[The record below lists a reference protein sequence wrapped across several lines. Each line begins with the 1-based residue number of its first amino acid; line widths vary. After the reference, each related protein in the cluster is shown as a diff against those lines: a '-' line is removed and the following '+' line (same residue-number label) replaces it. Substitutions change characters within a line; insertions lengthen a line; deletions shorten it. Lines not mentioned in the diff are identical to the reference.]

1 MTYRAAVLL
10 GVAVLPAIAGDW
22 NPRLAADYLD
32 ARQKQWISWPRA
44 NGDAKPCISCHTNV
58 PYLLARPALRKTL
71 GEDAP
76 TPYETA
82 LLDSMRS
89 RMEKK
94 GKGAAIGVE
103 SVLAALF
110 LRTPAAYDRMF
121 ELQVRE
127 GEKSGSFAWYNTD
140 LDPWEEPE
148 SPLFGAALAAIALK
162 EAPAAYREQPEVL
175 ERSKALQTYLAA
187 EHPNQP
193 LQNRLAVAWATN
205 DGAVRKAAIAEAL
218 AKQSADGG
226 WSMESLGP
234 WKTHT
239 KAPPAISGSSAYP
252 TAFTAMVLLRAGTP
266 ASDPKLA
273 RALAW
278 LRTHQDR
285 EHGYW
290 EGVSMNK
297 QYEPDSLEIGFMRD
311 AATGWASLVLLD
323 AK

>member
-1 MTYRAAVLL
+1 MMYRVAVLL
-10 GVAVLPAIAGDW
+10 GVAVLPAIGGDW
-22 NPRLAADYLD
+22 SPRLAADYLD

-58 PYLLARPALRKTL
+58 PYLLARPALRKAL
-71 GEDAP
+71 GEEAP

-82 LLDSMRS
+82 LLDSMRG
-89 RMEKK
+89 RLEKK
-94 GKGAAIGVE
+94 GKGAAVGVE
-103 SVLAALF
+103 SVFASLF

-121 ELQVRE
+121 ELQIRE
-127 GEKSGSFAWYNTD
+127 GEKAGSFAWYMTD

-162 EAPAAYREQPEVL
+162 QAPAAYREQAEVA
-175 ERSKALQTYLAA
+175 ERTKALMTYLAS

-205 DGAVRKAAIAEAL
+205 DDTVRRSTIAEAL

-226 WSMESLGP
+226 WSVESLGP
-234 WKTHT
+234 WKTHA
-239 KAPPAISGSSAYP
+239 KAPPAISGSSGYA
-252 TAFTAMVLLRAGTP
+252 TAFTALVLLRTGTP
-266 ASDPKLA
+266 ASDPKLS

-278 LRTHQDR
+278 LRTHQDH

-290 EGVSMNK
+290 DGVSMNK
-297 QYEPDSLEIGFMRD
+297 QYEPDSVEIGFMRD
-311 AATGWASLVLLD
+311 AATGWASLALLE
-323 AK
+323 K

>member
-1 MTYRAAVLL
+1 M
-10 GVAVLPAIAGDW
+10 LPAFAGDW
-22 NPRLAADYLD
+22 SPRLAADYLD
-32 ARQKQWISWPRA
+32 ARQKQWIGWPRA

-58 PYLLARPALRKTL
+58 PYLMVRPALRKAL

-82 LLDSMRS
+82 LLDSMRA
-89 RMEKK
+89 RIEKK

-103 SVLAALF
+103 SIMASLF
-110 LRTPAAYDRMF
+110 LKTPAAYDRMF

-127 GEKSGSFAWYNTD
+127 GQNAGSFSWYNTD

-148 SPLFGAALAAIALK
+148 SPLFGAALAAIALR
-162 EAPAAYREQPEVL
+162 EAPAEYRERPEVV
-175 ERSKALQTYLAA
+175 ERTKALMGYLAA

-193 LQNRLAVAWATN
+193 LQNRMAVAWAIN
-205 DGAVRKAAIAEAL
+205 DEAARRPVIAEVL
-218 AKQSADGG
+218 GKQAADGG

-234 WKTHT
+234 WKVHA
-239 KAPPAISGSSAYP
+239 KAPPAPSGSSAYA
-252 TAFTAMVLLRAGTP
+252 TAFTSVVLLRTGTKP
-266 ASDPKLA
+266 SDPKLA

-290 EGVSMNK
+290 DGVSMNK
-297 QYEPDSLEIGFMRD
+297 QYEAESVEIGFMRD
-311 AATGWASLVLLD
+311 AATGWASLALLE